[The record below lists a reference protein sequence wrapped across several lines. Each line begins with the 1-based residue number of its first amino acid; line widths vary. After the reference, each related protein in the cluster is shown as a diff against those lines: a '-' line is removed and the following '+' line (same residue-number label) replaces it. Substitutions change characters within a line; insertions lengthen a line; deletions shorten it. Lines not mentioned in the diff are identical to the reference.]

1 MKKYLSR
8 VRKSRALAGTAAL
21 SIAALVLTACGP
33 DTSDDTAESEA
44 TDFSDVEPADEITF
58 WTNHPGGS
66 QDVENELIE
75 EFTEETGI
83 EVNVVTSGANYEET
97 SQRFQTAQGNAE
109 ADVVVLSDATWFPN
123 YLNGSLVAVDPL
135 LEEAGIDTSGYV
147 ERSEERRVGTECRA
161 RCARDGA

>member
-1 MKKYLSR
+1 MKKYLSH

-33 DTSDDTAESEA
+33 DTSGDAAESEA

-83 EVNVVTSGANYEET
+83 EVNVVTSGANEEET
-97 SQRFQTAQGNAE
+97 SQPFQTAQGT
-109 ADVVVLSDATWFPN
+109 ADAHVVEHYTAP
-123 YLNGSLVAVDPL
+123 
-135 LEEAGIDTSGYV
+135 
-147 ERSEERRVGTECRA
+147 
-161 RCARDGA
+161 